1 MKYIISENK
10 INKFVSIY
18 LNGEKWYV
26 EDIGD
31 GEFDIFNNDDSINS
45 KLKFRIQYSSTVPN
59 KEFNILY
66 IDDDLLIRII
76 NLFGLSSE
84 DAAKSVIDWFNK
96 KYNKTITEKDW
107 EWYMKDNEQ
116 E

>member
-1 MKYIISENK
+1 MKYIISESK
-10 INKFVSIY
+10 MNKFVSIY
-18 LNGEKWYV
+18 LNGDKWYV
-26 EDIGD
+26 EDIGY

-107 EWYMKDNEQ
+107 DWYMKDNEQ

>member
-1 MKYIISENK
+1 
-10 INKFVSIY
+10 
-18 LNGEKWYV
+18 
-26 EDIGD
+26 
-31 GEFDIFNNDDSINS
+31 
-45 KLKFRIQYSSTVPN
+45 
-59 KEFNILY
+59 LY

>member
-31 GEFDIFNNDDSINS
+31 GEFDVADGEDESP
-45 KLKFRIQYSSTVPN
+45 KLKFRIQFSSTVPDDESN
-59 KEFNILY
+59 VLY
-66 IDDDLLIRII
+66 IDEDLLITII
-76 NLFGLSSE
+76 NLFGLNVKDS
-84 DAAKSVIDWFNK
+84 AKSIINWFNE
-96 KYNKTITEKDW
+96 KYNKSITEDEWDW
-107 EWYMKDNEQ
+107 FMKDNEQ

>member
-1 MKYIISENK
+1 MKYIISETK

-18 LNGEKWYV
+18 LNGDKWYV

-96 KYNKTITEKDW
+96 KYNKSITEDDW
-107 EWYMKDNEQ
+107 DWFMKDNEQ